1 MAYKRGLMLNP
12 VDNVANVLEEVLPGD
27 IIQLSHGNEI
37 LTINAEEHIP
47 FGFKVAAKDIHC
59 NAPII
64 KYGQQIGLASRDV
77 HKGTLVHID
86 NMAGARGRGDLN
98 KKREGK

>member
-12 VDNVANVLEEVLPGD
+12 EDNVANALEEALPGD
-27 IIQLSHGNEI
+27 TIQLSLNHEI
-37 LTINAEEHIP
+37 VTIDVEEHIP

-64 KYGQQIGLASRDV
+64 KYGQQIGLASRDI
-77 HKGTLVHID
+77 HKGTLVHIH

-98 KKREGK
+98 KKCEGS